1 MNAITP
7 IVPDEDAC
15 WRAVLERDARLDG
28 AFVYAVRS
36 TGIFCRPS
44 CPSRRPRRAQ
54 ALFFA
59 VPEAAEQA
67 GYRSCKRCR
76 PKAAAAADPRLETV
90 RRVCRA
96 VEDSTESI
104 PTLAALGAALGAS
117 PHHLQRQFKA
127 VMGVS
132 PRQYGEALRL
142 GRLKSAL
149 RQGEPVAQAL
159 YGAGYGSSSRLYEKA
174 PRHLGMTPAS
184 YAKGGKGAR
193 IAFTVAASPLGRL
206 LVAATA
212 RGVCAVSLGDS
223 DAHLEAELRGDYPA
237 AEVRRDDGALG
248 SEVAAILDH
257 LDGAAPHVDLP
268 LDVRATAFQ
277 WQVWARLCAIPR
289 GQTRT
294 YGEIAGALGRP
305 RAARAV
311 GRACATNPVSLII
324 PCHRAVGGTGALTGY
339 RWGVARKKALL
350 EREGKAP

>member
-7 IVPDEDAC
+7 ITLDEDAC
-15 WRAVLERDARLDG
+15 WRAVLERDARKDG

-36 TGIFCRPS
+36 TGIFCRPT
-44 CPSRRPRRAQ
+44 CPSRRPGRAQ
-54 ALFFA
+54 AHFFA

-76 PKAAAAADPRLETV
+76 PKAAAADPRLETV

-96 VEDSTESI
+96 IGESTEAI
-104 PTLAALGAALGAS
+104 PTLAELGQEVDAS

-132 PRQYGEALRL
+132 PHQYGEALRL

-149 RQGEPVAQAL
+149 REGEPVAQAL

-184 YAKGGKGAR
+184 YAKGGKGAC
-193 IAFTVAASPLGRL
+193 IAFTLADSRLGRL
-206 LVAATA
+206 LVAATE

-223 DAHLEAELRGDYPA
+223 DATLEDELRGDYPA

-248 SEVAAILDH
+248 AEVAAILNH
-257 LDGAAPHVDLP
+257 LEGAAPHVDLP

-277 WQVWARLCAIPR
+277 WQVWERLRAIPP
-289 GQTRT
+289 GETRT
-294 YGEIAGALGRP
+294 YGEIAGAIGRP

-324 PCHRAVGGTGALTGY
+324 PCHRAVGSSGALTGY
-339 RWGVARKKALL
+339 RWGVERKKALL
-350 EREGKAP
+350 ESEGKAP